1 MPFRLFFEE
10 KPSHEESVTSPRK
23 SFDYRRKK
31 EGLPLEELTLPS
43 PLILAIEPFFD
54 LIKDAADATA
64 PLEPNL
70 PAYDPTP
77 LQCHFGTNICVL
89 FPAWWSGPRT
99 AIQIED
105 LSFLGVTKIIFVGF
119 AGSIHPSVANST
131 VVVPSNV
138 VREDGTS
145 YHYVSKNAPIG
156 PSPASLALQEKI
168 LEESGIPFKIGPT
181 WCTDAG
187 YRETPSKIRRL
198 SNQGVLAVEMEAGAL
213 FAVSAFRAI
222 EAVAFYLVS
231 DELFTLEWHQYW
243 HEAVERSGKAFAKAI
258 GSFIQLWDTEK

>member
-1 MPFRLFFEE
+1 MPFPLFFEE
-10 KPSHEESVTSPRK
+10 KPSREESVTSPSK
-23 SFDYRRKK
+23 TFDYRRKR
-31 EGLPLEELTLPS
+31 EGLPPAEIALPS
-43 PLILAIEPFFD
+43 PLILAIGSFFD

-64 PLEPNL
+64 PLDPNL
-70 PAYDPTP
+70 PAYDPPP
-77 LQCHFGTNICVL
+77 LQCHFGTQNCVL
-89 FPAWWSGPRT
+89 FPAWWSGSRT

-105 LSFLGVTKIIFVGF
+105 LCFFGVTKIIFVGF

-131 VVVPSNV
+131 VVVPNEV

-145 YHYVSKNAPIG
+145 YHYAAKDAPIG
-156 PSPASLALQEKI
+156 PSPASLALQEKV

-198 SNQGVLAVEMEAGAL
+198 SEQGVLAVEMEAGAL
-213 FAVSAFRAI
+213 FAVSAFRGI

-258 GSFIQLWDTEK
+258 GNFIQLWK